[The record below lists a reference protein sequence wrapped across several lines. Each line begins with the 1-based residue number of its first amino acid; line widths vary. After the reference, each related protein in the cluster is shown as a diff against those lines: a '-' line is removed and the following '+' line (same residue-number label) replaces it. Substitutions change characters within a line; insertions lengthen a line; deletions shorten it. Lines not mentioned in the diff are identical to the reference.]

1 MVVPIQKISRLHKI
15 ISGSVDCNQM
25 EHLDKDNNLWL
36 ISLYFIN
43 FYYCLVATLILVT
56 RGSCLLSKFE
66 MFGSLEAQ
74 LLFDLA
80 YLAFQ
85 TKNNLTG
92 GLSLLVKDWLGL
104 TTETHLL
111 RVVTP
116 LSLSKVGGLA
126 CLVLCHLVDGVLL
139 AFRRSTESLSLLR
152 NIHHFEYICEGENKH
167 TKA

>member
-1 MVVPIQKISRLHKI
+1 
-15 ISGSVDCNQM
+15 
-25 EHLDKDNNLWL
+25 
-36 ISLYFIN
+36 
-43 FYYCLVATLILVT
+43 
-56 RGSCLLSKFE
+56 

-92 GLSLLVKDWLGL
+92 GLGLLVKDGLGL

-111 RVVTP
+111 RVVTS
-116 LSLSKVGGLA
+116 LSLCKVGGFA
-126 CLVLCHLVDGVLL
+126 RLVLCHLVDGVLL

-152 NIHHFEYICEGENKH
+152 NIHHFEFICEGENKR

>member
-1 MVVPIQKISRLHKI
+1 M
-15 ISGSVDCNQM
+15 
-25 EHLDKDNNLWL
+25 
-36 ISLYFIN
+36 
-43 FYYCLVATLILVT
+43 
-56 RGSCLLSKFE
+56 SKFE

-139 AFRRSTESLSLLR
+139 AFRRSTVGFALLR
-152 NIHHFEYICEGENKH
+152 NIHHLENICEVKMKTQCMRRH
-167 TKA
+167 STRIFAMPTTTPRD